1 MANRHR
7 KRCSISLIIG
17 ASLVAQEAKNL
28 PAMRGVDSI
37 PGSGKSPGEV
47 NGYPLLYSCLENS
60 MDRGAWW
67 TTVHGVEKY
76 KSK

>member
-7 KRCSISLIIG
+7 KRCSVSLITG
-17 ASLVAQEAKNL
+17 ASLVAQKAKNL
-28 PAMRGVDSI
+28 PAMRGASSI
-37 PGSGKSPGEV
+37 PGSGRSPGEV
-47 NGYPLLYSCLENS
+47 NGYPLLYSCLENY

-67 TTVHGVEKY
+67 AIVHGVEKY